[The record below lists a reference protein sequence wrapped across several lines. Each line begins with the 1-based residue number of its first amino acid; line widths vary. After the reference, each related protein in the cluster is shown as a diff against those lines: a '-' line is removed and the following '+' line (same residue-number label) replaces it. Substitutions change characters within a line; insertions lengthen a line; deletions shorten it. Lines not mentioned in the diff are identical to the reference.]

1 MNVTLKKDA
10 KLIVGGEA
18 RVALLPP
25 EVALRAKTNS
35 TRRALVGV
43 VVVAALLSG
52 AGFALASVATT
63 ASATKLAA
71 AQDRTAELLRQQ
83 GDFIEVQIVQQ
94 AVDVATAARRVGS
107 ATEIS
112 WVPYLESIRATL
124 PDGFEMTGVAVE
136 SSTPLLPLAA
146 ATAPLQGPRVAT
158 LVISA
163 SGPGLP
169 DLEGW
174 IRSLSGVTGFVDATP
189 GTTVWDDTD
198 SEYDTTVTLH
208 IDSRAYAQRFAP
220 SPEEVPVEA
229 APAEEAPAEAVTG
242 DDSAAPREEDTK

>member
-1 MNVTLKKDA
+1 MNITLRKEA
-10 KLIVGGEA
+10 KLVVGGEA

-25 EVALRAKTNS
+25 EVALRAKSNS

-43 VVVAALLSG
+43 VVLAAMVSG
-52 AGFALASVATT
+52 GVFALASVAAT
-63 ASATKLAA
+63 ASSVKLVA

-94 AVDVATAARRVGS
+94 TVDIATAARRVAS

-112 WVPYLESIRATL
+112 WEPYLTEIRNTL
-124 PDGFEMTGVAVE
+124 PADFEMTGVAVE

-163 SGPGLP
+163 SSPGIP
-169 DLEGW
+169 DVEAW
-174 IRSLSGVTGFVDATP
+174 IRSLSGIAGFVDATP
-189 GTTVWDDTD
+189 GTILWDD
-198 SEYDTTVTLH
+198 SESDYDTTMTVH
-208 IDSRAYAQRFAP
+208 IDSRAYADRFAP
-220 SPEEVPVEA
+220 APEEPPVEV
-229 APAEEAPAEAVTG
+229 APVEDSSVATEG
-242 DDSAAPREEDTK
+242 DAQ

>member
-1 MNVTLKKDA
+1 MNITLRKEA
-10 KLIVGGEA
+10 KLVVGGEA

-25 EVALRAKTNS
+25 EVALRAKYNS

-43 VVVAALLSG
+43 VVLAAMVSG
-52 AGFALASVATT
+52 GVFALASV
-63 ASATKLAA
+63 SATVSSAKLVA

-94 AVDVATAARRVGS
+94 TVDIATAARRVAS

-112 WVPYLESIRATL
+112 WEPYLMEIRNTL
-124 PDGFEMTGVAVE
+124 PAGFEMTGVAVE

-163 SGPGLP
+163 SSPGIP
-169 DLEGW
+169 DVEAW
-174 IRSLSGVTGFVDATP
+174 VRSLS
-189 GTTVWDDTD
+189 
-198 SEYDTTVTLH
+198 
-208 IDSRAYAQRFAP
+208 
-220 SPEEVPVEA
+220 
-229 APAEEAPAEAVTG
+229 
-242 DDSAAPREEDTK
+242 